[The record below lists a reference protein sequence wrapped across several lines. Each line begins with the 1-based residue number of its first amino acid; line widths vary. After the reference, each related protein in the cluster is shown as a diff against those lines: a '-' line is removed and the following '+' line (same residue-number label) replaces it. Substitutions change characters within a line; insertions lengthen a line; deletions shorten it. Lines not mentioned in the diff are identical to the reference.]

1 VFGLPHDKADPN
13 SALDQFGLDSLMA
26 MELSSRIEKA
36 TGIDVP
42 QMTLMRRGLTLAE
55 VAASIGMGP
64 AASHGRHGSE
74 GHTHQPQSS
83 RSQGLLAVVQQGDPA
98 TTPFAFIVAG
108 YGDIW
113 AVRDLAVLLG
123 PSQTVYALYPP
134 RETVL
139 GEGSLQDLAA
149 LYASELREAQP
160 EGPYL
165 LGGYS
170 AGALIGIEVAR
181 SLQQDGH
188 EVPYLALFDPN
199 SIKYTSFFG
208 RALRGYFTRS
218 VLALAPLMERWHIRS
233 FEILAAFV
241 TDKGLQSHFQVLG
254 DYQPEPYPGEMT
266 LFRASQSRWL
276 PYSRIGG
283 FKQIAR
289 GGLRV
294 HVTPGNH
301 HTFIRHPHVVG
312 VAARLDADLRAFSR
326 QPHAELAR

>member
-1 VFGLPHDKADPN
+1 
-13 SALDQFGLDSLMA
+13 
-26 MELSSRIEKA
+26 
-36 TGIDVP
+36 
-42 QMTLMRRGLTLAE
+42 
-55 VAASIGMGP
+55 
-64 AASHGRHGSE
+64 
-74 GHTHQPQSS
+74 
-83 RSQGLLAVVQQGDPA
+83 LLAVVQQGDPA
-98 TTPFAFIVAG
+98 NTPFAFIVAG

-113 AVRDLAVLLG
+113 AVRDLAALLG
-123 PSQTVYALYPP
+123 SHQTVYALYPP
-134 RETVL
+134 RDTVV
-139 GEGSLQDLAA
+139 GGSSIRDLAA
-149 LYASELREAQP
+149 LYASELREVQP

-181 SLQQDGH
+181 SLRQDGD

-199 SIKYTSFFG
+199 SVKYTSFFD
-208 RALRGYFTRS
+208 RALRGYFSRS
-218 VLALAPLMERWHIRS
+218 VLALAPLMERWHVRS
-233 FEILAAFV
+233 WEILAAFV

-283 FKQIAR
+283 FKEIAR

-301 HTFIRHPHVVG
+301 HTFIRHPHVVE

-326 QPHAELAR
+326 KPDAELAR

>member
-1 VFGLPHDKADPN
+1 
-13 SALDQFGLDSLMA
+13 
-26 MELSSRIEKA
+26 
-36 TGIDVP
+36 
-42 QMTLMRRGLTLAE
+42 
-55 VAASIGMGP
+55 
-64 AASHGRHGSE
+64 
-74 GHTHQPQSS
+74 
-83 RSQGLLAVVQQGDPA
+83 LLAVVQQGDPA

-113 AVRDLAVLLG
+113 AVRDLAALLG
-123 PSQTVYALYPP
+123 SHQTVYALYPP

-139 GEGSLQDLAA
+139 GEGSVQDLAA

-181 SLQQDGH
+181 SLQQDGQ

-283 FKQIAR
+283 LKKIAR

-326 QPHAELAR
+326 QPDAELAR

>member
-1 VFGLPHDKADPN
+1 
-13 SALDQFGLDSLMA
+13 
-26 MELSSRIEKA
+26 
-36 TGIDVP
+36 
-42 QMTLMRRGLTLAE
+42 
-55 VAASIGMGP
+55 
-64 AASHGRHGSE
+64 
-74 GHTHQPQSS
+74 
-83 RSQGLLAVVQQGDPA
+83 
-98 TTPFAFIVAG
+98 
-108 YGDIW
+108 
-113 AVRDLAVLLG
+113 
-123 PSQTVYALYPP
+123 
-134 RETVL
+134 
-139 GEGSLQDLAA
+139 
-149 LYASELREAQP
+149 
-160 EGPYL
+160 
-165 LGGYS
+165 
-170 AGALIGIEVAR
+170 
-181 SLQQDGH
+181 
-188 EVPYLALFDPN
+188 
-199 SIKYTSFFG
+199 
-208 RALRGYFTRS
+208 
-218 VLALAPLMERWHIRS
+218 MERWHIRS